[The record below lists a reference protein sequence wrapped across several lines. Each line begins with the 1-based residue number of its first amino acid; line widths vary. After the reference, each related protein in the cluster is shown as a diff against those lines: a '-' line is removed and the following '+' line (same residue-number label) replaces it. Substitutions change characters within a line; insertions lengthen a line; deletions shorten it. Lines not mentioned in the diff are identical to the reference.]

1 MAFGMNWI
9 RARLRRGA
17 PVVAVLRLT
26 GVIGAVSPLR
36 GGMTLTA
43 LAAVLQRAFTV
54 PGVKAVALSIN
65 SPGGS
70 PVQSALIAKRIRAL
84 AMEKNLPVYAFIEDV
99 AASGGYWIATAAD
112 EIYADANSIVGSIGV
127 ISAGFGFP
135 ELLRRHGIERRVY
148 TSGERK
154 GMLDPFQTENEADVV
169 RLKALQREIHDNFK
183 QQVKQRRALKLKG
196 AETELFSGEFWTGAR
211 ARELGLIDGLG
222 DLRGIMRA
230 HYGDKVRLLPIAA
243 RVGLFSRLMGRA
255 SLTPLSLD
263 TSHLPDGLLAALEER
278 AWWGRY
284 GL

>member
-1 MAFGMNWI
+1 MAFGMNRIKVWM
-9 RARLRRGA
+9 RRGA
-17 PVVAVLRLT
+17 PIVAVLRLG

-36 GGMTLTA
+36 GGMTLAA
-43 LAAVLQRAFTV
+43 LAPMLNRAFNL

-99 AASGGYWIATAAD
+99 AASGGYWLATAAD

-154 GMLDPFQTENEADVV
+154 GMLDPFQSENEADIV
-169 RLKALQREIHDNFK
+169 RLKALQAEIHENFR

-196 AETELFSGEFWTGAR
+196 ADSDLFSGEFWSGGR
-211 ARELGLIDGLG
+211 AKELGLIDGLG
-222 DLRGIMRA
+222 ELRGIMRA
-230 HYGDKVRLLPIAA
+230 HYGDKVRLVPMVA
-243 RVGLFSRLMGRA
+243 RIGLLSRLLGRNA
-255 SLTPLSLD
+255 TMFSPPESA
-263 TSHLPDGLLAALEER
+263 HFADGLLAALEER